1 MNTKAIFG
9 DDEDRDRFSIIAGKL
24 CGGDFGVMPGLLR
37 CAG

>member
-24 CGGDFGVMPGLLR
+24 FGVMPGLLR